1 MNTLENNNEK
11 RSEFSEIDDE
21 LIHVRKIPPRIEHE
35 RETRVKTLGFEMNY
49 PPETPWKEI
58 RGDITHQYLK
68 FVNAHLVER
77 INLIEKLTSIQD
89 NIRQE
94 IDILKSND
102 LTRLIKMTNLPI
114 GDLTSNEISEI
125 EKFMNLQPYLG
136 ARNNSDASNDSKPNE
151 SNNFKL
157 NEMAL
162 EESTNSSTELD
173 NLVKD
178 ELEFLIKKYGMK
190 ELTYAVDII
199 TSSKMIRNNRDLE

>member
-125 EKFMNLQPYLG
+125 EKFMNLQPYLKE
-136 ARNNSDASNDSKPNE
+136 RNNSDASNDSKPNE
-151 SNNFKL
+151 
-157 NEMAL
+157 MTL